1 MKKIAFLLSV
11 VVLVLAGCGQ
21 DQHNE
26 GIPNIEKEP
35 IVRKI
40 GYGGPSISD
49 VIMAKGV
56 SEVKNGYEN
65 GDPVLSYFL
74 AIMLLQGY
82 KVDQDA
88 AKGAKILEDLWVNG
102 FVDAGYSL
110 YDLYLNGNG
119 VDKSIDKA
127 NNYLIKSAELGY
139 ALSQRKLAMIY
150 AGRDTHSIEESPEKS
165 FEWFLKAA
173 NNGDKLSALNL
184 AGIYREGVGVEKNN
198 ELAFQWLIKTTKITF
213 GSKTMGFAALGH
225 YYEDGIGTEV
235 NLIQSYKYYDLIGP
249 RMNEDKLRISKEM
262 TREQIRK
269 AKQLSLS
276 WQQENDYYQIR

>member
-1 MKKIAFLLSV
+1 MSIV
-11 VVLVLAGCGQ
+11 VIVMVGCGQ
-21 DQHNE
+21 DQHNG
-26 GIPNIEKEP
+26 GIPKIAKEP

-49 VIMAKGV
+49 VIMSKGV
-56 SEVKNGYEN
+56 SEVEKGYEN

-74 AIMLLQGY
+74 AIILLQGY
-82 KVDQDA
+82 KVDKDV
-88 AKGAKILEDLWVNG
+88 AKGAGILENLWVNG

-110 YDLYLNGNG
+110 YDLYLNGSG

-127 NNYLIKSAELGY
+127 NEYLMKSAQLGY

-150 AGRDTHSIEESPEKS
+150 AGRDAHSIEKSSEKS

-184 AGIYREGVGVEKNN
+184 AGIYREGIGVEKNN
-198 ELAFQWLIKTTKITF
+198 ERAFEWLIKTTEIAF
-213 GSKTMGFAALGH
+213 GRKTMGFAALGH
-225 YYEDGIGTEV
+225 YYEEGIGTEI
-235 NLIQSYKYYDLIGP
+235 NLVQSFKYYDLIGS

-262 TREQIRK
+262 TRVQIKK
-269 AKQLSLS
+269 AEELSLA
-276 WQQENDYYQIR
+276 WQQENDYYKIR